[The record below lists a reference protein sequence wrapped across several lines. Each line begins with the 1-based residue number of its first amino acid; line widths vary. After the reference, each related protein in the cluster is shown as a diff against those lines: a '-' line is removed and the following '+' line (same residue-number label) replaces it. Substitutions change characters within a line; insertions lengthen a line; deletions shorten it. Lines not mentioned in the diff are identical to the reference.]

1 LYELKHIDMSEN
13 KMFKTKYINPYTDFG
28 FKRLFGVEGNK
39 DLLIDFLNQLL
50 PAKHQIKDLSFKNTE
65 NIPDLPEERKA
76 IYDIHCESLAGER
89 FIVEMQKAKIKYFK
103 DRAVFYITFPI
114 RDQADKGEWN
124 YKLNPIYYIALLDFE
139 YEPRDVDKKIF
150 PKFRRDVMLL
160 DIEDYEVF
168 YDKLRFTFLQMPA
181 FTKKETE
188 LKNHYDKWC
197 FFLQN
202 LENLDNIPDILK
214 EPIFEKAF
222 KTAEIANLSKD
233 EYKKYINSLD
243 AYREVKGVRETAREE
258 GWNARSIEI
267 AKEMIIES
275 ETIEKIIKY
284 TKLSIEK
291 IEELV
296 NELKI
301 SY

>member
-1 LYELKHIDMSEN
+1 MSDN
-13 KMFKTKYINPYTDFG
+13 KIVKTKYINPYTDFG

-39 DLLIDFLNQLL
+39 DLLVDFLNQLL

-76 IYDIHCESLAGER
+76 IYDIHCESITGER

-114 RDQADKGEWN
+114 KDQADKGEWN

-139 YEPRDVDKKIF
+139 YEPRDEDKKIF

-160 DIEDYEVF
+160 DIEDFQVF
-168 YDKLRFTFLQMPA
+168 YEKLRFTFLQMPA
-181 FTKKETE
+181 FNKKEGE

-197 FFLQN
+197 YFLQN

-233 EYKKYINSLD
+233 EYKKYIDSLD
-243 AYREVKGVRETAREE
+243 AYREVKGVRETAIEE
-258 GWNARSIEI
+258 LNIEI
-267 AKEMIIES
+267 AKEMIIE
-275 ETIEKIIKY
+275 ELPVEQIARI
-284 TKLSIEK
+284 TKLSIET
-291 IEELV
+291 IEK
-296 NELKI
+296 LKSKTI
-301 SY
+301 IGS